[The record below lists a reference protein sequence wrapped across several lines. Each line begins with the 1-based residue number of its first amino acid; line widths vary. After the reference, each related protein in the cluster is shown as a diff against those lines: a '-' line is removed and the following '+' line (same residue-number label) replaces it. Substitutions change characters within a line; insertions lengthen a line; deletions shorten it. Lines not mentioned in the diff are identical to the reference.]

1 MPVRGLSRWGRKA
14 TGAVMGMALLLAAA
28 SCGGPAQDTPSSSPS
43 ATTSSL
49 GPVALML
56 PDDGITLSQS
66 TPLNKWTSFGSSLK
80 KALTDQGFDDDDIT
94 SVKSKTLEDQTRAV
108 EDFTKE
114 NEASKDAKAT
124 LVLAPVAQ
132 PDDATRQYGDYIN
145 QSLSVDKSTEN
156 TENSP
161 TDAKVSSS
169 ASASASDALEL
180 RSSLVK
186 AQKAGISVVLVANTI
201 EGYAPDAYVQMSSL
215 REIAHTQATL
225 LANKL
230 DLSHATKA
238 NPKHVEI
245 LIPSSGDATDK
256 EIFAGIWQVLG
267 PYFKSGAAVSPSGA
281 LDSTSTEDS
290 WKSLVVKNTDRS
302 AISAEFTKRIGF
314 DDDNDLHPPLDGVLA
329 MNDMVAAAVT
339 DALSD
344 MKYEGSA
351 ADINPQITIGGI
363 VDNLAGNKDLKKG
376 KVPDP
381 GKTDS
386 ADGDES
392 ETDAEVQNGK
402 DDPAWPIVTGYGAY
416 LSNITNVVNGRQWS
430 TGLEDRNQYAADA
443 ATICRMLANG
453 DKLASTSSLKLSTT
467 LMDDVKVPTVHESIR
482 SVSASNLKKMLIDP
496 GYIRPADAGL

>member
-14 TGAVMGMALLLAAA
+14 TGAVMGMTLLLAAA
-28 SCGGPAQDTPSSSPS
+28 SCGGSAQGTPSGSPSSS
-43 ATTSSL
+43 ASSS

-80 KALTDQGFDDDDIT
+80 KALTAQGFDDDEIT

-114 NEASKDAKAT
+114 NKDTKNSKAT

-145 QSLSVDKSTEN
+145 QSLSVGKDTEGTEN
-156 TENSP
+156 TSL
-161 TDAKVSSS
+161 TDAKTSS
-169 ASASASDALEL
+169 ASASSDDARRL
-180 RSSLVK
+180 RTSLVK

-230 DLSHATKA
+230 DLPHATKA
-238 NPKHVEI
+238 NPKHIEI
-245 LIPSSGDATDK
+245 LLPSSDATTDK
-256 EIFAGIWQVLG
+256 EVFAGIWQVLG
-267 PYFKSGAAVSPSGA
+267 PYFKSGAVVSPSGA
-281 LDSTSTEDS
+281 LDSSSTEDS
-290 WKSLVVKNTDRS
+290 WKSLVIKATDRS
-302 AISAEFTKRIGF
+302 AISTEFTKRIGF
-314 DDDNDLHPPLDGVLA
+314 DDDNGLHPSLDGVLA
-329 MNDMVAAAVT
+329 MNDMMAAAVT

-386 ADGDES
+386 ATGDES
-392 ETDAEVQNGK
+392 EADTETQNAK

-430 TGLEDRNQYAADA
+430 TGLEDRNQYATDT
-443 ATICRMLANG
+443 ATICKTLANG
-453 DKLASTSSLKLSTT
+453 DKLSSTSSLKLSTT

-482 SVSASNLKKMLIDP
+482 SVSASNLKKTLIDP